1 VTAFLSTTING
12 ALTGLLYAM
21 IACGFVVIYRASR
34 IFNFAQGSFVVLAGF
49 LIVSAAG
56 SVGLPLPL
64 ALVFGVLASGA
75 VGWLVQ
81 AACFARLRD
90 QSAFSLVMI
99 TIALTVLL
107 HGYITLQWGASSRP
121 FPELVSNRA
130 LEVNGV
136 FISRNALLGGIIA
149 VVSILALA
157 LFFNRS
163 RFGLKMTAVA
173 IDHQIASS
181 LGISVRRSIAFAWVA
196 GGVVSAIA
204 AIALFNGRP
213 IGVDDSGITLV
224 ALPVALLAGVD
235 SIAGLLPAGVIIG
248 CTTGLASAY
257 LDAHLSGGASA
268 VAPYVIMLVTMCVR
282 PQGLFGWRD
291 VDRV

>member
-1 VTAFLSTTING
+1 MTTFFSTLING
-12 ALTGLLYAM
+12 GLTGLLYAM

-49 LIVSAAG
+49 LIVTAAETAG
-56 SVGLPLPL
+56 LPL
-64 ALVFGVLASGA
+64 ALALLLGIAASAG

-81 AACFARLRD
+81 VVCFSRLRD

-107 HGYITLQWGASSRP
+107 HGFITLVWGASSRP
-121 FPELVSNRA
+121 FPELVSNKA
-130 LEVNGV
+130 LEFQGV
-136 FISRNALLGGIIA
+136 FVGRNALFGGVVA
-149 VVSILALA
+149 VASILALS
-157 LFFNRS
+157 LLFNRS
-163 RFGLKMTAVA
+163 RFGLKMTVVAV
-173 IDHQIASS
+173 DHHIASS
-181 LGISVRRSIAFAWVA
+181 LGISVRRSIAFAWAA
-196 GGVVSAIA
+196 GGVVSALA

-213 IGVDDSGITLV
+213 IGVNDGAITLV

-235 SIAGLLPAGVIIG
+235 SIAGLIPAGLIIG

-257 LDAHLSGGASA
+257 LDPHLSGGASD
-268 VAPYVIMLVTMCVR
+268 VAPYVIMLITMSVR
-282 PQGLFGWRD
+282 PRGLFGWRD